1 MTPDSSWSTRWSNI
15 CSFFSSS
22 FWKSS
27 IIRAASRRL
36 RSNPSCF
43 SRRASAVIRAPFF
56 SSSSRSFS
64 SSTRLLSIS
73 FCMTVFSRSS
83 CSRAATP
90 ADDRARTRCTS
101 MYAIRID
108 DAGAAGPCDAGCWA
122 PTGLATTTRSPT
134 TRVSTPRQCLI
145 RSLLERRA
153 DRKVERPGPLARPP
167 IDIQT
172 IIHPDGAK
180 RRLPS
185 YTPTRPIAQIR
196 GIELGVEA
204 VDVADVEE
212 RRDPQAEWQRDH
224 VLEGAQDLAGPAL
237 FESRRIDRR
246 DAAEFEGADR
256 VRAAKVEAFEQ
267 RDFLAA
273 PAGLVTGLTPQRQDV
288 AEPDRLE
295 IGLEEARLVE
305 LGIAPEAGEVEG
317 EGGLRPL
324 GRGRDHIPAVAG
336 QGDAD

>member
-83 CSRAATP
+83 CPRAATP
-90 ADDRARTRCTS
+90 AHHPARTR
-101 MYAIRID
+101 
-108 DAGAAGPCDAGCWA
+108 P
-122 PTGLATTTRSPT
+122 
-134 TRVSTPRQCLI
+134 
-145 RSLLERRA
+145 
-153 DRKVERPGPLARPP
+153 
-167 IDIQT
+167 
-172 IIHPDGAK
+172 
-180 RRLPS
+180 PS
-185 YTPTRPIAQIR
+185 YTPTRPITQIR

-212 RRDPQAEWQRDH
+212 RRDPQAERQRDH
-224 VLEGAQDLAGPAL
+224 VLDGAEDLARPAL
-237 FESRRIDRR
+237 LESSRVDRR
-246 DAAEFEGADR
+246 NAPEFEGADR
-256 VRAAKVEAFEQ
+256 VRAAQVEALEQ
-267 RDFLAA
+267 GDLLAA
-273 PAGLVTGLTPQRQDV
+273 PAGLVAGLAPHPQDV

-305 LGIAPEAGEVEG
+305 VGVPPEAGEVEE
-317 EGGLRPL
+317 EGGLCPL
-324 GRGRDHIPAVAG
+324 GRSRDHVPAVAG
-336 QGDAD
+336 QGGADRGGDRGALLLDQVGRCGVAEMADDVPRESVSGMP

>member
-64 SSTRLLSIS
+64 SSTRLPSIS

-90 ADDRARTRCTS
+90 ADDRASTRCTS
-101 MYAIRID
+101 MYAIRAD
-108 DAGAAGPCDAGCWA
+108 DAGAAP
-122 PTGLATTTRSPT
+122 
-134 TRVSTPRQCLI
+134 
-145 RSLLERRA
+145 
-153 DRKVERPGPLARPP
+153 
-167 IDIQT
+167 
-172 IIHPDGAK
+172 
-180 RRLPS
+180 
-185 YTPTRPIAQIR
+185 
-196 GIELGVEA
+196 
-204 VDVADVEE
+204 
-212 RRDPQAEWQRDH
+212 RDPQAEWQRDH
-224 VLEGAQDLAGPAL
+224 VLDGAQDLAGPAL